1 MERAPKEATP
11 IRYHAEILEG
21 WIVQNRAR
29 SCGRITGRVGHERQ
43 GEARCPGEGEVGHR
57 RRIRPK
63 VDRSGSFWSPTFS
76 RVRSAADA
84 RSRQPSHG
92 QLRSTSSGELGP
104 AGQILG
110 SPDALDV
117 LLVLRTGL
125 GLKKPLLHIGDL
137 SGRSLHLV
145 GRERLEFLMPRDRP
159 FTIHLFRSSTFVRLA
174 QTPSAV
180 HRVSAP
186 NPGVPTMFKDGVQ
199 LGSAS
204 CPESIGASQMGW
216 SITVGPSQGGLCR
229 PRGLSD

>member
-1 MERAPKEATP
+1 M
-11 IRYHAEILEG
+11 L
-21 WIVQNRAR
+21 
-29 SCGRITGRVGHERQ
+29 
-43 GEARCPGEGEVGHR
+43 
-57 RRIRPK
+57 
-63 VDRSGSFWSPTFS
+63 
-76 RVRSAADA
+76 

-145 GRERLEFLMPRDRP
+145 GRERLEFPMPRDRP

-199 LGSAS
+199 LRVGLVPRVNWGFTDGVVHYCRPVARRPLPSS
-204 CPESIGASQMGW
+204 GTERL
-216 SITVGPSQGGLCR
+216 TVQRNKEVLAGGLHYE
-229 PRGLSD
+229 RGTMGRGATSIVAAIVVSQSGLLAVPTVQRGCDDLRH